1 MFKKLL
7 SFILICIISIPLVA
21 CGSDTKEETSGVEK
35 VDEITLTKEEEN
47 KALENIN
54 LMCEGTA
61 YDKANIKIK
70 TELQED
76 YTKTSNVL
84 KLIVIKD
91 RTEVETYY
99 RLNGDG
105 DNIDDSIKKSLALD
119 TAIISASEE
128 VSKINDFDKIV
139 AVLYSSEQDYKDD
152 NSYCVDTLNI
162 E

>member
-1 MFKKLL
+1 MFKKIL

-21 CGSDTKEETSGVEK
+21 CGGNEEDTSEIEK
-35 VDEITLTKEEEN
+35 VDEITLTKDEEN

-54 LMCEGTA
+54 LMCEDTA
-61 YDKANIKIK
+61 YDKADIKIK

-76 YTKTSNVL
+76 YTKTINVL

-99 RLNGDG
+99 SLNGAG
-105 DNIDDSIKKSLALD
+105 DDIKDSIKKSLALD
-119 TAIISASEE
+119 TAITSASEE
-128 VSKINDFDKIV
+128 VNKINDFDKIV

-152 NSYCVDTLNI
+152 NSYCTDILNI

>member
-1 MFKKLL
+1 MFKKIL

-21 CGSDTKEETSGVEK
+21 CGGNEEDTSEIEK
-35 VDEITLTKEEEN
+35 VDEITLTKDEEN

-54 LMCEGTA
+54 LMCEDTA
-61 YDKANIKIK
+61 YDKADIKIK

-99 RLNGDG
+99 SLNGAG
-105 DNIDDSIKKSLALD
+105 DDIKDSIKKSLALD
-119 TAIISASEE
+119 TAITSASEE
-128 VSKINDFDKIV
+128 INKINDFDKIV

-152 NSYCVDTLNI
+152 NSYCTDILNI